1 MINDVNTQ
9 LILLL
14 FDITSLIY
22 GGDDMRY
29 HTDILVILVIKK
41 YYHYMDIKIL
51 IMISRENHYTF
62 RLYNNVLNNKK
73 SSKDKKHRL

>member
-41 YYHYMDIKIL
+41 YYHYMGYK
-51 IMISRENHYTF
+51 N
-62 RLYNNVLNNKK
+62 LNNDI
-73 SSKDKKHRL
+73 S